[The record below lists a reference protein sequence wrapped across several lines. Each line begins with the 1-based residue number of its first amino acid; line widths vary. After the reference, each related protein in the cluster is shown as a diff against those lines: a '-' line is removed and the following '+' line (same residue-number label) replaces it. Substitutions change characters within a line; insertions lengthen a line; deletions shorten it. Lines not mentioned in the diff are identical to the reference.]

1 MNVPR
6 TLKKEKIQEL
16 KLRTPLTIESG
27 TPLREVICKMQ
38 ESRRGSVLVQKNGL
52 LVGLFTERDA
62 MTKGALSF
70 DKLGSA
76 PIDQFMSPQPKTI
89 KLNHSIADAIAIMAK
104 GGYRRLPIVD
114 DKGAICGLVSA
125 RDMIAYLAEHFP
137 YEVLNL
143 PPDPRLIATEKEGA

>member
-6 TLKKEKIQEL
+6 TLKKEKIREL
-16 KLRTPLTIESG
+16 DLRSPLTVESG
-27 TPLREVICKMQ
+27 IPLREVIQKMQ
-38 ESRRGSVLVQKNGL
+38 ESRRGSVLVQKKGV

-62 MTKGALSF
+62 LTKVALSF

-76 PIDQFMSPQPKTI
+76 PIDEFMSTQPKTI
-89 KLNHSIADAIAIMAK
+89 KLSHSVADAIGIMAK

-114 DKGAICGLVSA
+114 DKRVVCGLVSA
-125 RDMIAYLAEHFP
+125 RDMIGYQAEHFP

-143 PPDPRLIATEKEGA
+143 PPDPRLIAREKEGA